1 MAKNKLS
8 AVLFDF
14 DGTLTMPG
22 LLDFPAIRAALG
34 CPDNETILEFITS
47 RPDAERREANR
58 ILEAFEM
65 KAARE
70 AKPNGRA
77 RELMDFLKSRHI
89 PFGIITR
96 NRLSMVL
103 RSLENFEGIRR
114 DDFALILSRDDQVA
128 PKPDPEGIRV
138 AAEQMGVPVE
148 EVLVVGD
155 FRYDIQAG
163 ERAGAITALLTNGD
177 PADGA
182 GCSPDYR
189 LADLEQ
195 VEQLVRRLC
204 PLPPGK
210 LPNDL
215 LAPLLSGIRPADP
228 SILVGPGVG
237 QDAAAVHL
245 PPEHEVLVLKS
256 DPITFTTDE
265 LGLYAVIVNAND
277 VVTVGAVPR
286 WFLAT
291 LLLPPGATAQQAG
304 EHLRTINQTC
314 SDLGISLCGG
324 HTEVTPTVNQP
335 IVSGCLVG
343 TVTRAG
349 LLRKEN
355 ASAGDRVLLTK
366 GVSVE
371 GTSILAREFG
381 AELKKLGVSD
391 ERLEKCRRY
400 LFDPGISVVA
410 EGRIAAETASAVA
423 MHDIT
428 EGGLATALEE
438 LSVACKRRIR
448 VLNDR
453 IPIFPETRDLCTLIG
468 LDPLGLIGSGS
479 LIIVSP
485 VEKADELEG
494 RIHNAGIAVCQIGE
508 IGEPGT
514 GVEAINQAGE
524 PVPWP
529 RFEAD
534 EITRVARILADTAR
548 ITDL

>member
-1 MAKNKLS
+1 
-8 AVLFDF
+8 
-14 DGTLTMPG
+14 
-22 LLDFPAIRAALG
+22 
-34 CPDNETILEFITS
+34 
-47 RPDAERREANR
+47 
-58 ILEAFEM
+58 
-65 KAARE
+65 
-70 AKPNGRA
+70 
-77 RELMDFLKSRHI
+77 
-89 PFGIITR
+89 
-96 NRLSMVL
+96 
-103 RSLENFEGIRR
+103 
-114 DDFALILSRDDQVA
+114 
-128 PKPDPEGIRV
+128 
-138 AAEQMGVPVE
+138 
-148 EVLVVGD
+148 
-155 FRYDIQAG
+155 
-163 ERAGAITALLTNGD
+163 
-177 PADGA
+177 
-182 GCSPDYR
+182 
-189 LADLEQ
+189 
-195 VEQLVRRLC
+195 
-204 PLPPGK
+204 
-210 LPNDL
+210 
-215 LAPLLSGIRPADP
+215 
-228 SILVGPGVG
+228 
-237 QDAAAVHL
+237 
-245 PPEHEVLVLKS
+245 
-256 DPITFTTDE
+256 
-265 LGLYAVIVNAND
+265 
-277 VVTVGAVPR
+277 
-286 WFLAT
+286 
-291 LLLPPGATAQQAG
+291 
-304 EHLRTINQTC
+304 
-314 SDLGISLCGG
+314 
-324 HTEVTPTVNQP
+324 
-335 IVSGCLVG
+335 
-343 TVTRAG
+343 
-349 LLRKEN
+349 
-355 ASAGDRVLLTK
+355 
-366 GVSVE
+366 VE

-400 LFDPGISVVA
+400 LFDTGISVVA